1 MWLLL
6 ASAALAGDIY
16 RYVTDDGTWVITD
29 SPQHAGFD
37 LIWDD
42 PDPGSFLPNGV
53 PMPRLDRIANL
64 DSYDEAFLGAGARN
78 GVPAELLKAMA
89 VVESRMN
96 PGAVSPAGAQGL
108 MQLMPGTART
118 LGVSDPFDATQSIDG
133 GAAFVADQLARFG
146 DTRLAVAAYNA
157 GPGAVARAGG
167 VPPIAETRT
176 YVDRV
181 LGLYAL
187 FRDTRPLRN

>member
-6 ASAALAGDIY
+6 TTALASDIY

-37 LIWDD
+37 LLWDD
-42 PDPGSFLPNGV
+42 PDPGQTLPNGV
-53 PMPRLDRIANL
+53 GMPHLERITNL
-64 DSYDEAFLGAGARN
+64 DAYDARFLAAASEN

-96 PGAVSPAGAQGL
+96 PQATSPAGAQGL
-108 MQLMPGTART
+108 MQLMPATARK
-118 LGVSDPFDATQSIDG
+118 LGVTDPFDPEQSIAG
-133 GAAFVADQLARFG
+133 GAAFVADLLARFG
-146 DTRLAVAAYNA
+146 NTDLAVAAYNA
-157 GPGAVARAGG
+157 GPGAVQKHGG
-167 VPPIAETRT
+167 IPPFAETQT
-176 YVDRV
+176 YVQRV

-187 FRDTRPLRN
+187 FRDTRPLRR